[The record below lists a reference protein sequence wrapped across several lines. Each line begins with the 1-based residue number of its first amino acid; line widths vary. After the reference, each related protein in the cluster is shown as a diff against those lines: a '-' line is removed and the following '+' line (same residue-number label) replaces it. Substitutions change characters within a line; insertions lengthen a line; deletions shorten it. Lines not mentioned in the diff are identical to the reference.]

1 MGIFKN
7 WSWKAVAGVVKES
20 IIALGR
26 GDLLL
31 RMRVDRALPYILWT
45 FFLGCMSIWWS
56 YMAEQTMLKVKN
68 NENQLKELKIK
79 HAQYTYELVQ
89 MDRAGKVADILEM
102 MGSDIEPPH
111 KPADVLKK

>member
-1 MGIFKN
+1 MSIFRN
-7 WSWKAVAGVVKES
+7 WSWKAAAGAAREF

-31 RMRVDRALPYILWT
+31 RMRVDRAFPYILWT

-68 NENQLKELKIK
+68 NDTQLKELKIK
-79 HAQYTYELVQ
+79 NAQYTYELVQ

-102 MGSDIEPPH
+102 MGSDVEPPH

>member
-1 MGIFKN
+1 MGLFSN
-7 WSWKAVAGVVKES
+7 WSWKAAANAVKEF

-26 GDLLL
+26 GDLVL
-31 RMRVDRALPYILWT
+31 RMRIDRAFPYILWT
-45 FFLGCMSIWWS
+45 FLLGCGSIWWS

>member
-7 WSWKAVAGVVKES
+7 MSWKAVLGIIKEFF
-20 IIALGR
+20 IALGR

-56 YMAEQTMLKVKN
+56 YMTEQTMLKVERNKDIITN
-68 NENQLKELKIK
+68 LKIE
-79 HAQYTYELVQ
+79 HAQKTYETVSLDKLTTVE
-89 MDRAGKVADILEM
+89 ALLTEM
-102 MGSDIEPPH
+102 ESDVKPPQ

>member
-7 WSWKAVAGVVKES
+7 MTWKAVLGIIKEFF
-20 IIALGR
+20 IALGR

>member
-7 WSWKAVAGVVKES
+7 WSWKAAAGAVREF
-20 IIALGR
+20 IIALRR

-31 RMRVDRALPYILWT
+31 RMRVDRAFPYILWT

-79 HAQYTYELVQ
+79 NAQYTYELVQ
-89 MDRAGKVADILEM
+89 MDRAGKVADMLEM
-102 MGSDIEPPH
+102 MGSEVETPH
-111 KPADVLKK
+111 KPADILKK

>member
-7 WSWKAVAGVVKES
+7 WDWKAAAGAVREF

-31 RMRVDRALPYILWT
+31 RMRVDRAFPYILWT

-79 HAQYTYELVQ
+79 NAQYTYELVQ
-89 MDRAGKVADILEM
+89 MDRAGKVADMLEM
-102 MGSDIEPPH
+102 MGSEVETPH
-111 KPADVLKK
+111 KPADILKK

>member
-7 WSWKAVAGVVKES
+7 MSWKAVLGIIKEFF
-20 IIALGR
+20 IALGR

-68 NENQLKELKIK
+68 NDNQLKELKIK

>member
-7 WSWKAVAGVVKES
+7 WSWKAAASAVREF

-31 RMRVDRALPYILWT
+31 RMRVDSAFPYILWT

-79 HAQYTYELVQ
+79 NAQYTYELVQ
-89 MDRAGKVADILEM
+89 MDRAGKVADMLEM
-102 MGSDIEPPH
+102 MGSEVETPH
-111 KPADVLKK
+111 KPADILKK

>member
-7 WSWKAVAGVVKES
+7 MSWKAVLGIIKEFF
-20 IIALGR
+20 IALGR

-45 FFLGCMSIWWS
+45 FVLGCMSIWWS

>member
-7 WSWKAVAGVVKES
+7 MSWKAVLGMIKEFF
-20 IIALGR
+20 IALGR

>member
-7 WSWKAVAGVVKES
+7 MSWKAVLGIIKEFF
-20 IIALGR
+20 IALGR